1 MSESFEEVSEERDMS
16 EGVSEE
22 RDLYGFN
29 CGVPCPPPLRHQ
41 RSTSMRFEDPDSPP
55 MYRSLAQGSSSAM
68 LDDGYDDVPVY
79 RSISGLACLE
89 VATHAVSDHALE
101 EDVSCRGYAGCGH
114 AGSWGQL
121 GASSSAD
128 YPEAHAYR
136 GLSALL
142 SSTHVEACAPTLP
155 PPGFVFELPAE
166 LLDEVLSLLA
176 PCPDLFAAMRCSRSW
191 CEAARVNYHHRRRIV
206 LPTPDA
212 LLRAAGCASPGD
224 TIVVAAGF
232 HVLSTELSVD
242 KPLRLL
248 GSHGGHGG
256 TPVLTSTQH
265 VLLRTRC
272 SAHVEGLTLLRLG
285 NEVGY
290 PNCVV
295 YAEAGT
301 LTMCDCRI
309 SCGGAAPSAAHA
321 MQVFEHAPPAGQP
334 WLGVQRPSVP
344 TTEGIAAGTAQDP
357 QSGLWVGAAARVRL
371 SNSLVLGCQGPGI
384 KIYRGELE
392 AEGNTVAFASRGA
405 NVVVNGGKVT
415 LRGNEIKGALGDG
428 VSSWNNS
435 HLSLE
440 ANRIHANSGAGIAIN
455 TGGGAVSITR
465 NLVFDNCCSAI
476 LFATSQTK
484 PATLSDND
492 LEGNVA
498 GGVQGLHQV
507 AGQRFQHQQ
516 RRRSGGAQHLQR
528 AAFSPPPPLLPQPA
542 QSHVSHGTASSSPA
556 LMQPAEEI
564 GGETS
569 MEF

>member
-1 MSESFEEVSEERDMS
+1 
-16 EGVSEE
+16 
-22 RDLYGFN
+22 
-29 CGVPCPPPLRHQ
+29 
-41 RSTSMRFEDPDSPP
+41 
-55 MYRSLAQGSSSAM
+55 M
-68 LDDGYDDVPVY
+68 LDDGRDDVPVY
-79 RSISGLACLE
+79 RSIAGMASLG
-89 VATHAVSDHALE
+89 VATHASDHALE
-101 EDVSCRGYAGCGH
+101 EDVSCRGYAGYGH
-114 AGSWGQL
+114 AGNWGQR
-121 GASSSAD
+121 GGSSSD
-128 YPEAHAYR
+128 YPEVHGYR

-191 CEAARVNYHHRRRIV
+191 AEAARSNYRDRRRTV
-206 LPTPDA
+206 PATPDA
-212 LLRAAGCASPGD
+212 LLRAADCASPGD

-242 KPLRLL
+242 KPLRLVA
-248 GSHGGHGG
+248 GPGG
-256 TPVLTSTQH
+256 TAVLTSTHH

-272 SAHVEGLTLLRLG
+272 SARVEGLTLLRLG
-285 NEVGY
+285 DEVGY

-301 LTMCDCRI
+301 LTMRDCRI
-309 SCGGAAPSAAHA
+309 TCGGAAPSAAHA
-321 MQVFEHAPPAGQP
+321 MQVFVHAPPAGQP
-334 WLGVQRPSVP
+334 WLGVERPSVP
-344 TTEGIAAGTAQDP
+344 ATEGTTAGTVQDP

-371 SNSLVLGCQGPGI
+371 SRSLVLCCQGPGI

-392 AEGNTVAFASRGA
+392 AEGNTIAFASRGA
-405 NVVVNGGKVT
+405 NVVANGGKVM

-435 HLSLE
+435 HLSLD

-455 TGGGAVSITR
+455 TGGGAVNITK
-465 NLVFDNCCSAI
+465 NLVFDNCCSAV

-484 PATLSDND
+484 QATLSGND
-492 LEGNVA
+492 LERNAA

-507 AGQRFQHQQ
+507 AGQRSLHQQ
-516 RRRSGGAQHLQR
+516 RRRSGGVR
-528 AAFSPPPPLLPQPA
+528 VRFSPPPPFPPQPA
-542 QSHVSHGTASSSPA
+542 VATVAAAVTVASHGAASSSPA
-556 LMQPAEEI
+556 AAQPTSQPAEEI
-564 GGETS
+564 GDETS